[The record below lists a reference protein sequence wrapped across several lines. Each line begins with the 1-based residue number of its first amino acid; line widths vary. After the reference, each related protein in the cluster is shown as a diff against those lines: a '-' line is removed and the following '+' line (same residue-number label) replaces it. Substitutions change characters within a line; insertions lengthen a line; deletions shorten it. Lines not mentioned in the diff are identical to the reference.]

1 MPKTYNLSDYKVCDY
16 LMSHVALQIDVSER
30 PVQSKATLT
39 MKPNPKANSRAVD
52 MVLDGENMTLT
63 SIAINGKT
71 LTEDQYEVT
80 PTSLILKNVPQ
91 DGLFTVETTTLLGD
105 NPDLFGLYE
114 TEGTIL
120 VKAETEGL
128 RRVFYCN
135 DRPDNLATYET
146 TIIANEIEFPV
157 LLSNGVETDKK
168 ILPGGLHSVTWTDDV
183 PKPSYLFAL
192 IAGTLERSVAHFTTR
207 SGRDLPI
214 EFYVPPAATPK
225 CNFAKE
231 VLQKAMA
238 WDERTYNLECGL
250 RKHMVA
256 GVDKYASGAS
266 EPTGLNLFNTANL
279 FATLAATTDMGIMRV
294 LEVVAHEFF
303 HYWSGDRVTIRDWF
317 NLPVKEGLTTFRAAM
332 FREELFGTDLVRL
345 IDGKNLDPS
354 APRQSSY
361 TAVRSLYT
369 AAAYEKSADIFRM
382 MMLTVGKDLFYQ
394 AMNEFFTKH
403 DGDAVTLENLLD
415 SLTQSTGV
423 NFQTFLP
430 WFTESGIPELNIS
443 DEYNE
448 KTRQYTLKVKT
459 IDGKARPIPLVMGLL
474 DEQGKEIRDDMF
486 FMIDEPEMVFT
497 FSNIASRPTPSLLRS
512 FSAPVHL
519 RYEYSRED
527 LLRLIRHD
535 SNIYNRSEA
544 AKRLFRELVNDHCN
558 GKPLQLSE
566 DFFNTFRSLLADKSL
581 NSWLQAEILTIP
593 SEEELVEG
601 VTKPDFEK
609 IAEARGL
616 IQTALAVNL
625 KEDLFKKY
633 NHLQMQDKVSNPE
646 FSIFDIQDAGNR
658 RLKALCTTY
667 FKFTNPEQTAK
678 FTQLKFRDSL
688 GHNMTD
694 TLSSLALLCDMN
706 DPDANQLLGQY
717 YDYWKGD
724 ASAVN
729 YWFGLQASSHSSE
742 VVNRVKSLM
751 SHPPFDLS
759 NPNNVYSLL
768 RPFIKNPYGFHTLSG
783 DGYQLIADAII
794 SLDKINPP
802 LAGNLTQ
809 SFINWDNYDIKRQ
822 QLMLEQ
828 LRRINLRATSADVR
842 NIVKKGLDKA
852 KEEPPLSSSI
862 RLTLHGRS
870 IPAEE
875 KDNRSD
881 LKQEMNLS

>member
-1 MPKTYNLSDYKVCDY
+1 MPKVYNLSDYKACDY
-16 LMSHVALQIDVSER
+16 LMSHVALQVDVSER
-30 PVQSKATLT
+30 PVKSKATLT
-39 MKPNPKANSRAVD
+39 MQPNPKANSRAAD

-63 SIAINGKT
+63 SVAINGKT

-91 DGLFTVETTTLLGD
+91 DGPFTVETTSTLGD

-146 TIIANEIEFPV
+146 TIIANEAEFPV

-168 ILPGGLHSVTWTDDV
+168 ILPGGLHSVTWTDNV

-192 IAGTLERSVAHFTTR
+192 VAGTLERSVAHFTTR

-214 EFYVPPAATPK
+214 EFYVPPAVTPK

-238 WDERTYNLECGL
+238 WDERTYNLECDL
-250 RKHMVA
+250 HKHMVA

-345 IDGKNLDPS
+345 LDGKNLDPS

-394 AMNEFFTKH
+394 AMNEFFIKH
-403 DGDAVTLENLLD
+403 DGGAVTLEDLLA
-415 SLTQSTGV
+415 SLTKSTGV

-430 WFTESGIPELNIS
+430 WFTESGIPELNIT
-443 DEYNE
+443 DEYNPE
-448 KTRQYTLKVKT
+448 TKQYTLKVKT
-459 IDGKARPIPLVMGLL
+459 TDGKSRPIPLVIGLL
-474 DEQGKEIRDDMF
+474 DSEGKEIKGDMAL
-486 FMIDEPEMVFT
+486 MVDEPEMVFT
-497 FSNIASRPTPSLLRS
+497 FNNIESRPTPSLLRS

-519 RYEYSRED
+519 KYEYSRED

-535 SNIYNRSEA
+535 SNMYNRCEA
-544 AKRLFRELVNDHCN
+544 AKRLFKELVNDHCQ
-558 GKPLQLSE
+558 GKPLVLSE
-566 DFFNTFRSLLADKSL
+566 DFFNTFRSLLSDKSL

-593 SEEELVEG
+593 SEEELIAG

-609 IAEARGL
+609 IAEAR
-616 IQTALAVNL
+616 IQIQNALAINL
-625 KEDLFKKY
+625 KDDLFKRY
-633 NHLQMQDKVSNPE
+633 NQIQIQGNVSNPQ
-646 FSIFDIQDAGNR
+646 FAIFDIQDAGNR
-658 RLKALCTTY
+658 RLSALCNTY
-667 FKFTNPEQTAK
+667 FKFTNPEQTAQYAK
-678 FTQLKFRDSL
+678 LKFRDSL
-688 GHNMTD
+688 GSNMTE
-694 TLSSLALLCDMN
+694 TISSLSLLCDMN
-706 DPDANQLLGQY
+706 DPGANQLLNQY
-717 YDYWKGD
+717 YDYWQRD
-724 ASAVN
+724 ATAVN
-729 YWFGLQASSHSSE
+729 YWFSLQASSHSSE
-742 VVNRVKSLM
+742 VVNRVNSLM
-751 SHPPFDLS
+751 NHSSFDLS

-768 RPFIKNPYGFHTLSG
+768 RPFIKNPYGFHAASG
-783 DGYQLIADAII
+783 KGYELIADAII
-794 SLDKINPP
+794 RLDKINPP

-809 SFINWDNYDIKRQ
+809 SFINWDNYDNKRQ

-828 LRRINLRATSADVR
+828 LRRINLKATSADVR

-852 KEEPPLSSSI
+852 KEEPPLSAAI
-862 RLTLHGRS
+862 HLTLLGRS
-870 IPAEE
+870 MPAEG
-875 KDNRSD
+875 KDASADAR
-881 LKQEMNLS
+881 QEFNLS